1 MANGVSGVKPPAL
14 FKKGETALEQPGRTM
29 LDKIWDQH
37 VIFRVSD
44 DTDLL
49 HVDRHL
55 LHDLGGSRGLLDLK
69 SRDLK
74 VHSPELTFA
83 TPDHAIS
90 SAPGRAGTSKIG
102 LELLASL
109 RTETSASGIQ
119 LFDVDEPGQGIVHVI
134 GPELGLSLPGS
145 LIVCGDSHTCTH
157 GGLGAL
163 AFGIGS
169 SELTHVLATQTLIQ
183 RRPKTMRVKFEGKLP
198 LGVTAK
204 DMILA
209 LIGHAGVAAGTGYAV
224 EYAGSAIRDLPV
236 EGRFTICNLSIEF
249 GAKMGMVAPDDK
261 TYQYVKG
268 RRYAPEGAMWERAL
282 KAWKQL
288 PSDANAVFDKE
299 ITIDVTKIKP
309 QVTWGISPEHVIGV
323 DGNIPERRHP
333 RGPRGDGARRHLVR
347 LGTGFHG
354 HGPLQQRQDLP
365 LLHRPQQEHGGAAS
379 GEPRTRCS
387 GASRSA
393 LGGLPQGAEH
403 GHTASDAGGGV
414 GPSKS
419 SISRRGGGTHTPA
432 DSPRSARIPR
442 ERAQSG
448 SDAMAPRRGDRAS
461 NSPRAIS
468 TTIAAD
474 PDLPLGAHLE
484 IQRRRAL
491 GRNSPCAT
499 DLEAA
504 AGWAHR
510 EAPSAEIR
518 RRRAGRRVLED
529 AMLLALG

>member
-1 MANGVSGVKPPAL
+1 MPPAL
-14 FKKGETALEQPGRTM
+14 FEKGETAMEQPGRTM

-119 LFDVDEPGQGIVHVI
+119 LFDVDEPEQGIVHVI

-323 DGNIPERRHP
+323 DGNIPDPATVEDP
-333 RGPRGDGARRHLVR
+333 ARRAALETALDYMGLKAGAPIAGTPIDWVFIGSCTNSR
-347 LGTGFHG
+347 LS
-354 HGPLQQRQDLP
+354 DL
-365 LLHRPQQEHGGAAS
+365 R
-379 GEPRTRCS
+379 
-387 GASRSA
+387 
-393 LGGLPQGAEH
+393 
-403 GHTASDAGGGV
+403 
-414 GPSKS
+414 
-419 SISRRGGGTHTPA
+419 
-432 DSPRSARIPR
+432 
-442 ERAQSG
+442 
-448 SDAMAPRRGDRAS
+448 
-461 NSPRAIS
+461 
-468 TTIAAD
+468 
-474 PDLPLGAHLE
+474 
-484 IQRRRAL
+484 
-491 GRNSPCAT
+491 
-499 DLEAA
+499 AA
-504 AGWAHR
+504 AEVARGRKVAPGVRAWVVPGSETVKRAAVAEGLDKVFTEAGFEWR
-510 EAPSAEIR
+510 EPGCSMCLAANGEVVTPGQRSVSTSNRNFIGRQGPQARTHLASPASAAAAAI
-518 RRRAGRRVLED
+518 AGAIADVRTMER
-529 AMLLALG
+529 